1 MIHVFYLLISL
12 LLIGSS
18 YAPPHRF
25 KNYNRRVIQLMR
37 VSGFGLLVLA
47 ILRFFLS
54 LILK

>member
-1 MIHVFYLLISL
+1 MVYIFYILISL

-25 KNYNRRVIQLMR
+25 KNYNRRVILLMR
-37 VSGFGLLVLA
+37 ASGFVLLVTT

-54 LILK
+54 LDL